1 MSKPR
6 QKFLCGILISLNLA
20 LIWGNSLLPAE
31 SSSELSGWLQAF
43 LSFLPEGEF
52 FHTLLR
58 KAAHF
63 SEFALLGLLMGWMS
77 ALIRGRPQIGILGLG
92 LGAGCVDE
100 TIQLFVPGRASS
112 LLDVWIDFSGFTV
125 GLTLLI
131 FGYKFIRN
139 KQNHMEDIKL

>member
-1 MSKPR
+1 MKKQH
-6 QKFLCGILISLNLA
+6 QKILCGTLIVLNLA

-52 FHTLLR
+52 VHTLLR

-77 ALIRGRPQIGILGLG
+77 VLIRNRPNFSLLGIGLG
-92 LGAGCVDE
+92 TGCIDE

-112 LLDVWIDFSGFTV
+112 ILDVWIDFSGFAV
-125 GLTLLI
+125 GLLILTL
-131 FGYKFIRN
+131 GYYYIEEKNFWR
-139 KQNHMEDIKL
+139 